1 MILDGL
7 TNQIGYLKNTYIY
20 IYELADLLGTLSA
33 DLGFC
38 CRADRPTTSFFPV
51 SVLQGF
57 AQQTPLSYRSCIGF
71 VSVRPSD
78 QFLSKDSPFQHLP
91 ETEIH

>member
-1 MILDGL
+1 MANQTLNL
-7 TNQIGYLKNTYIY
+7 TTQS
-20 IYELADLLGTLSA
+20 YELADLLGTLSA

-38 CRADRPTTSFFPV
+38 CRADRSPTSFFPV

-71 VSVRPSD
+71 VSVRPND
-78 QFLSKDSPFQHLP
+78 KFLFKAFPSEHLP